1 MPETKRCFFISGSW
15 GVSANSDRLDALAS
29 RLVALGHQVIIILDH
44 QEVSLPFDSKNPAY
58 FTWPSYRP
66 THLKDAIFLRKLIK
80 RYQPDCLISQFGS
93 VNLMTLVGWSMRV
106 PLRMARYET
115 ASRAIEVDTNL
126 SKQKMRWLR
135 LRERWILGFA
145 THILANSNAASE
157 DAQKLYKIP
166 SRKLHVFY
174 NYLIDPNVGPKEKEF
189 LSTDP
194 YRIVCVGRFN
204 HSKGQDILIRAL
216 SLLPESL
223 PLSLEFVG
231 VGETLPACMTLAE
244 ELGVRERCQFSG
256 SVPHDQVFR
265 KFASASCSVVPSRGE
280 AFGYICVES
289 LAVGTPVIG
298 SRVGGIPEIVRDGLD
313 GFLFTPDDPR
323 DLADKL
329 NHFLSP
335 SVNHFDMQQN
345 ARHRFYDGFEADKV
359 LKQQITWLLD
369 QMRNIP

>member
-1 MPETKRCFFISGSW
+1 MPETKRCFFISRSW

-115 ASRAIEVDTNL
+115 L
-126 SKQKMRWLR
+126 SKQIEADTHLAGFKFNWLR
-135 LRERWILGFA
+135 WRKKWLLGLA
-145 THILANSNAASE
+145 THILANSKAAAE
-157 DAQKLYKIP
+157 DVRKLYKIP
-166 SRKLHVFY
+166 PQKIQVFY
-174 NYLIDPNVGPKEKEF
+174 NYLTDPQVSRQEKEI

-194 YRIVCVGRFN
+194 YRVVCVGRFN
-204 HSKGQDILIRAL
+204 YSKGQDVLIRAL

-223 PLSLEFVG
+223 PLNLEFVG
-231 VGETLPACMTLAE
+231 VGETLPACVKLAE
-244 ELGVRERCQFSG
+244 ELRVRNRCQFSG
-256 SVPHDQVFR
+256 SVLHDQVFR
-265 KFASASCSVVPSRGE
+265 KFASASCSVVPSRDE

-289 LAVGTPVIG
+289 LAVSTPVIA
-298 SRVGGIPEIVRDGLD
+298 SRVGGIPEIVRDGID
-313 GFLFTPDDPR
+313 GFLFNPDDPR

-329 NHFLSP
+329 VQFFSP
-335 SVNHFDMQQN
+335 SVNRSDMQKN
-345 ARHRFYDGFEADKV
+345 ARRRFEEAFEASTV
-359 LKQQITWLLD
+359 LNQQVSWLLD
-369 QMRNIP
+369 QMSQIN